1 MDHGL
6 SDDDLRLLLAEVQ
19 RFCHKSLQPL
29 VARPEQT
36 IDAAQLTRLTNLATD
51 FGLLNCSVEAGAGLW
66 EDSGGSGW
74 VRFSSAALRRLAQAS
89 AGIAFHFHQRALA
102 GYVCRRLG
110 VDGGP
115 SSVVCLQGCFGL
127 ARCSLARLLKPKP
140 LEADDRAML
149 QDYFVTRGVPEP
161 KPLLFQAADDWQ
173 QLLVPYWDEQQRF
186 SWSVFAREDLHVVPL
201 PNSHGL
207 NETLTWQWQP
217 AETSPRQVVSDTTAG
232 LAVYAE
238 AFHLNAQAL
247 VAIAWGAAQQ
257 GYEKAKEYAALRRQG
272 GSPIHQHAAV
282 RQMLARTVSVLRTVS
297 LLCDQLA
304 CLPVSRDSLGTVLAV
319 RAEAHNLLC
328 DAANGALQTLGG
340 AGYTRE
346 AGLEKIVRDCNHLRL
361 LCGTPDELRMFLS
374 EWENGT

>member
-6 SDDDLRLLLAEVQ
+6 SADDLRLLLAEVQ

-29 VARPEQT
+29 VARPERT
-36 IDAAQLTRLTNLATD
+36 IDAVQLTKLTNRATD
-51 FGLLNCSVEAGAGLW
+51 FGLLNCSEEAGAGLW

-74 VRFSSAALRRLAQAS
+74 VRFSSAALRHIAQAS

-110 VDGGP
+110 LDGGP
-115 SSVVCLQGCFGL
+115 SSVVCLQGSFGL
-127 ARCSLARLLKPKP
+127 ARCSLARLLKPQP
-140 LEADDRAML
+140 LEAEDRVML
-149 QDYFVTRGVPEP
+149 QDYFVTRGVSEP
-161 KPLLFQAADDWQ
+161 KPLLFQSAEDWR
-173 QLLVPYWDEQQRF
+173 QLLVPGWDEQQRF
-186 SWSVFAREDLHVVPL
+186 CWSVFAREDLKVVPL

-217 AETSPRQVVSDTTAG
+217 DEMLPRQVVSDSAAA

-238 AFHLNAQAL
+238 TFHLNAQAL
-247 VAIAWGAAQQ
+247 VAIAWGATQH

-272 GSPIHQHAAV
+272 GAPIQQHAAV
-282 RQMLARTVSVLRTVS
+282 RQMLARTISVLRTVN

-304 CLPVSRDSLGTVLAV
+304 GLPVARDSLGTVLAV

-328 DAANGALQTLGG
+328 DAANESLQTLGG
-340 AGYTRE
+340 AGYTCE

-374 EWENGT
+374 EWENGA